1 MFSKYFVSLCLPVT
15 QFIIWNTRQNVAIW
29 GYFSYQCEVDVAHG
43 LERTGHK
50 YSLHLNRG
58 LLVLRYI
65 LMDSEVCVYVDI
77 HWPTHCGIPLPWIF
91 TEQVRVKTQKAE
103 FSTYFLGDGVRKDN
117 LEGALEFLYKIPECL
132 SECWPATWI
141 FSYFIQSL

>member
-1 MFSKYFVSLCLPVT
+1 MPASYSVYYLEYKAKCSNLGIFF
-15 QFIIWNTRQNVAIW
+15 
-29 GYFSYQCEVDVAHG
+29 YQCEVDVADG

-77 HWPTHCGIPLPWIF
+77 H
-91 TEQVRVKTQKAE
+91 
-103 FSTYFLGDGVRKDN
+103 
-117 LEGALEFLYKIPECL
+117 
-132 SECWPATWI
+132 
-141 FSYFIQSL
+141 